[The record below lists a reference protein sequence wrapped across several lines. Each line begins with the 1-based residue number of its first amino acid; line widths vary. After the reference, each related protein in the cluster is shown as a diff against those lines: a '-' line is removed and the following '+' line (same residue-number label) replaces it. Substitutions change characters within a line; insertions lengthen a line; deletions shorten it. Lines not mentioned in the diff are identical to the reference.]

1 MTPAHAVTVIDVSVS
16 RSRSVKKCIF
26 APGRTLY
33 STTWPST
40 HRGLM
45 RSTYTLM
52 FSVSL
57 RSGHGLSR
65 VVSAAFAA
73 GRRGWGE
80 PPGGGAAG
88 VSGNLTPLSMP
99 HERSRRAAA
108 P

>member
-73 GRRGWGE
+73 GGRAGACAVPAVGE
-80 PPGGGAAG
+80 EGA
-88 VSGNLTPLSMP
+88 
-99 HERSRRAAA
+99 
-108 P
+108 